1 MNINRRRGFGRF
13 GTYIGQ
19 AKPSKIFKSVMKR
32 WSKCISTVIAK
43 TASRNVAF
51 KIVKSDETAES
62 VFAGQSDV
70 LTRQVATEGLSSGE
84 ADFEDLGH
92 NADLY
97 IFNQDD
103 RQD

>member
-1 MNINRRRGFGRF
+1 
-13 GTYIGQ
+13 
-19 AKPSKIFKSVMKR
+19 MKW
-32 WSKCISTVIAK
+32 WSKCISMVIAK

-51 KIVKSDETAES
+51 KSAKLAES

-70 LTRQVATEGLSSGE
+70 LISQVATEGLSSDE
-84 ADFEDLGH
+84 ADHLEDLGR